1 MLSRRIRIPKAKRRS
16 NFGFEISD
24 CGLRMTNY
32 PLRVLVAGGGTG
44 GHVFPALAIADE
56 IKKIRPDAEFLF
68 VGTKDKIESRV
79 VPERGYRLSTIWIS
93 GFHRSLRPANL
104 LFPLKVLVSLAQS
117 FGIVRRFDPTIAI
130 GTGGYVCGPIL
141 SMAAWMGIPVV
152 VHEANSYPGVTTRM
166 LAGRAKIVFTS
177 FEATTRWL
185 KRTDNVEHVGMPT
198 RQGLD
203 ASERSAATAFFKLDP
218 AKKTVF
224 VFGGSL
230 GAASINRA
238 VEQRLIPAAA
248 VNGFQIIWQTGR
260 GWNGDIVAARQAG
273 WVGAFID
280 DMQHAY
286 AAADIVV
293 CRSGAS
299 SLAELT
305 LLGKPAILVPYPHAA
320 ADHQTVNARSL
331 SERGAA
337 VLLPDAEVTER
348 LVDEVMNLLSNDERR
363 LSMANASRNLGRPN
377 AGTSIAARIVQL
389 SRN

>member
-1 MLSRRIRIPKAKRRS
+1 
-16 NFGFEISD
+16 
-24 CGLRMTNY
+24 
-32 PLRVLVAGGGTG
+32 
-44 GHVFPALAIADE
+44 
-56 IKKIRPDAEFLF
+56 
-68 VGTKDKIESRV
+68 
-79 VPERGYRLSTIWIS
+79 
-93 GFHRSLRPANL
+93 
-104 LFPLKVLVSLAQS
+104 
-117 FGIVRRFDPTIAI
+117 
-130 GTGGYVCGPIL
+130 
-141 SMAAWMGIPVV
+141 
-152 VHEANSYPGVTTRM
+152 
-166 LAGRAKIVFTS
+166 
-177 FEATTRWL
+177 
-185 KRTDNVEHVGMPT
+185 
-198 RQGLD
+198 
-203 ASERSAATAFFKLDP
+203 
-218 AKKTVF
+218 VF

-260 GWNGDIVAARQAG
+260 GWNGDIVASRQAG

-363 LSMANASRNLGRPN
+363 LAMANASRNLGRPN